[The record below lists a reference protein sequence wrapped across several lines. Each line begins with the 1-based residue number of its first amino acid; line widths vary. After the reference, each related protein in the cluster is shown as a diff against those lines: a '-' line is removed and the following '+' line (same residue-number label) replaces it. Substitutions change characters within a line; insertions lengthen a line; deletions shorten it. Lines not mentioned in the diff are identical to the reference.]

1 MGRVPDIMEGRSKG
15 WILVVEDDPQ
25 FGATLERVLRHHGYE
40 CRWVKD
46 VSGAVTALAERA
58 YDLLISD
65 VHMPG
70 NDGLA
75 LVEHL
80 RAAAPEVPII
90 LLTGYPTLE
99 TAIQSV
105 GPPVVG
111 YLVKPPEPGTLLAL
125 IERGIEARQRAR
137 GWRERETQ
145 LRECL
150 QELRALPTESEGD
163 HVGGEGPLDRVLARF
178 EKALEGGRDW
188 AAGSGGGSL
197 GATPGAEPATPG
209 AVPMP
214 EFEAVV
220 RDVIGTLDATR
231 RYFKSR
237 ELGQLRR
244 RLEGLMQSVG
254 VPREGGEGG
263 GSRNA

>member
-1 MGRVPDIMEGRSKG
+1 MEGRSKG
-15 WILVVEDDPQ
+15 WILVAEDDAL

-46 VSGAVTALAERA
+46 VSGAVTALSERP

-65 VHMPG
+65 IHMPG

-90 LLTGYPTLE
+90 LLTGRPTLE
-99 TAIQSV
+99 TAMQSV

-125 IERGIEARQRAR
+125 IERGMGARRRAR
-137 GWRERETQ
+137 AWREREAQ

-150 QELRALPTESEGD
+150 REFRALPREGE
-163 HVGGEGPLDRVLARF
+163 VAEREEGEGALNRVMARF
-178 EKALEGGRDW
+178 EEALRVSEHWGLEMS
-188 AAGSGGGSL
+188 AGPTAVAPGVAPGLSGSI
-197 GATPGAEPATPG
+197 PA
-209 AVPMP
+209 P
-214 EFEAVV
+214 EFEAVL
-220 RDVIGTLDATR
+220 REVIGALDATR
-231 RYFKSR
+231 RHFKSR

-244 RLEGLMQSVG
+244 RLEGLIQSG
-254 VPREGGEGG
+254 GTGSEGGAHGEGAR
-263 GSRNA
+263 SP